1 MERLAY
7 ELNIDPAEFRMR
19 NLLKKG
25 DRVVKCYGPTLLEE
39 NPLPKMIHGLKQSS
53 NYLQRKKSIEEF
65 NKVKR
70 KNNGKY
76 GILTCFLKSS

>member
-7 ELNIDPAEFRMR
+7 ELNIDPADFRMR

-25 DRVVKCYGPTLLEE
+25 DRLIKSYGLTLAEE

-53 NYLQRKKSIEEF
+53 SYLQRKKSIDDF
-65 NKVKR
+65 NKVWKR
-70 KNNGKY
+70 KSRNK
-76 GILTCFLKSS
+76 